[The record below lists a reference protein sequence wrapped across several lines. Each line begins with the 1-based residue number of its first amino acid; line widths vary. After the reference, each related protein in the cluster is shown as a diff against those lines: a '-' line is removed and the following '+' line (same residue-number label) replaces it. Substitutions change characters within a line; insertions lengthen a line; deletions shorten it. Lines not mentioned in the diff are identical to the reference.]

1 MNSKVIF
8 GLYVPTNSLI
18 HRMDPRLKFIACFWY
33 VILVFFA
40 NDWLTNIW
48 LGLVLL
54 GLIKLSRVPLKMY
67 WSGIRPLM
75 WVIIITAA
83 VQLFFSTGG
92 HIYWQW
98 HFMAITS
105 VGIIQSVYL
114 VLRFAY
120 IITISTVLTVTTT
133 TLQLA
138 DALESLMK
146 PLARIKVPVNQIA
159 MMLSIALRFI
169 PTIMNEITTIMNAQR
184 ARGMD
189 FSSGN
194 IFQRAKKLVP
204 VMIPLFV
211 SSFKRAEELA
221 IAMEARGYDPNGKRT
236 KYRQL
241 VWHLL
246 DTYSLIAMLLVTIIL
261 FALRFHFGRS

>member
-1 MNSKVIF
+1 MENKVIF
-8 GLYVPTNSLI
+8 GLYVPTNSII
-18 HRMDPRLKFIACFWY
+18 HRLDPRLKFIACFWY

-40 NDWLTNIW
+40 NDVVTNIW
-48 LGLVLL
+48 LGALL
-54 GLIKLSRVPLKMY
+54 LILMKMSRVSAKMY
-67 WSGIRPLM
+67 WSGIKPLM
-75 WVIIITAA
+75 WIIIITAI

-92 HIYWQW
+92 QTYWQW
-98 HFMAITS
+98 HFLSITS
-105 VGIIQSVYL
+105 AGMAQSIYL
-114 VLRFAY
+114 ILRFAY

-138 DALESLMK
+138 DAIESIMK
-146 PLARIKVPVNQIA
+146 PLKHLKVPVNQIA

-169 PTIMNEITTIMNAQR
+169 PTIMDEVTTIMNAQR

-194 IFQRAKKLVP
+194 LLQRTRKLVP

-221 IAMEARGYDPNGKRT
+221 VAMEARGYDPNRQRT

-241 VWHLL
+241 TWRRQ
-246 DTYSLIAMLLVTIIL
+246 DTISFVVVLLVTVVMFTLKLL
-261 FALRFHFGRS
+261 F

>member
-1 MNSKVIF
+1 MMGNKVIF
-8 GLYVPTNSLI
+8 GRYVPTTSLI
-18 HRMDPRLKFIACFWY
+18 HHLDPRFKFIACFWY

-40 NDWLTNIW
+40 NNLWTNLW

-54 GLIKLSRVPLKMY
+54 FIIRLSHVALKMY
-67 WSGIRPLM
+67 WAGIKPLM
-75 WVIIITAA
+75 WIIIITAA

-98 HFMAITS
+98 HFMSITS
-105 VGIIQSVYL
+105 VGVVQSLYL
-114 VLRFAY
+114 ILRFAY

-138 DALESLMK
+138 DAIESLMK
-146 PLARIKVPVNQIA
+146 PLKHLKVPVNQIA

-169 PTIMNEITTIMNAQR
+169 PTIMDEVTTIMNAQR

-189 FSSGN
+189 FSTGN
-194 IFQRAKKLVP
+194 LYQRARKLVP

-221 IAMEARGYDPNGKRT
+221 IAMEARGYSPDGQRT
-236 KYRQL
+236 KYRL
-241 VWHLL
+241 LEWHHQDTVAVVILL
-246 DTYSLIAMLLVTIIL
+246 LITVILVT
-261 FALRFHFGRS
+261 LRIF

>member
-1 MNSKVIF
+1 MNNKVIF
-8 GLYVPTNSLI
+8 GLYVPTNSFI
-18 HRMDPRLKFIACFWY
+18 HRLDPRMKFIACFWY

-40 NDWLTNIW
+40 NNVWTNIW
-48 LGLVLL
+48 LGLILL
-54 GLIKLSRVPLKMY
+54 LLIHLSRVSLKMY

-75 WVIIITAA
+75 WVIIITAL

-92 HIYWQW
+92 HVYWQW
-98 HFMAITS
+98 HFLSLTS
-105 VGIIQSVYL
+105 SGIIQSIYL

-120 IITISTVLTVTTT
+120 IITISTILTVTTP

-138 DALESLMK
+138 DAVESLMK
-146 PLARIKVPVNQIA
+146 PLKYLRVPVNQIA

-169 PTIMNEITTIMNAQR
+169 PTIMGEVTTIMNAQR

-189 FSSGN
+189 FSTGN
-194 IFQRAKKLVP
+194 LYQRTRKLVP

-221 IAMEARGYDPNGKRT
+221 VAMESRGYNPNGERT
-236 KYRQL
+236 KYRLLIWRRADSWSIVAL
-241 VWHLL
+241 VLV
-246 DTYSLIAMLLVTIIL
+246 TVVLIALKLL
-261 FALRFHFGRS
+261 

>member
-1 MNSKVIF
+1 MNNKVIF
-8 GLYVPTNSLI
+8 GLYVPTKSILHSL
-18 HRMDPRLKFIACFWY
+18 DPRLKFIACFWY

-40 NDWLTNIW
+40 NNVATNIW
-48 LGLVLL
+48 LAIVLIVL
-54 GLIKLSRVPLKMY
+54 MQISRVASKMY
-67 WSGIRPLM
+67 WQGIKPLM
-75 WVIIITAA
+75 WIIIITAL
-83 VQLFFSTGG
+83 VQALFSSGG

-98 HFMAITS
+98 HMLALTS
-105 VGIIQSVYL
+105 DGIRQSIYL
-114 VLRFAY
+114 MLRFAF

-138 DALESLMK
+138 DAIESIMK
-146 PLARIKVPVNQIA
+146 PLKYLKVPVNQIA

-169 PTIMNEITTIMNAQR
+169 PTIMNEVNTIMDAQR
-184 ARGMD
+184 SRGMD

-194 IFQRAKKLVP
+194 IFQRTKKLVP

-221 IAMEARGYDPNGKRT
+221 TAMEARGYDPNGLRT

-241 VWHLL
+241 KWHRN
-246 DTYSLIAMLLVTIIL
+246 DTIALIVIVIATIIL
-261 FALRFHFGRS
+261 FACRVYL